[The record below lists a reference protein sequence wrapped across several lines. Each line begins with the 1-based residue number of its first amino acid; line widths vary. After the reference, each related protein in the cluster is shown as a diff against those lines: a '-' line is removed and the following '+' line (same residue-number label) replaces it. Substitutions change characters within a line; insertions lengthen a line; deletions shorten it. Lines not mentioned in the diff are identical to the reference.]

1 MIRATGLLNSL
12 FKTSSSHFLP
22 PCSLVCEI
30 SHGYPSNFH
39 QGSAQSFPD
48 DCLTT
53 INEQTPDFSEH
64 SDAANCRQGWEALQ
78 PETADPSEMKNARD
92 HQDSLPEPGGH
103 HMGETC
109 VGLNKIN
116 S

>member
-1 MIRATGLLNSL
+1 MIRATRLLSSL
-12 FKTSSSHFLP
+12 FKASSRHFLP
-22 PCSLVCEI
+22 LRSLFCEI

-39 QGSAQSFPD
+39 QGSAQSFPN

-53 INEQTPDFSEH
+53 INEQTPDFSGH
-64 SDAANCRQGWEALQ
+64 SDAANCLQGWEPLQ
-78 PETADPSEMKNARD
+78 PETVSPLEMENMRD
-92 HQDSLPEPGGH
+92 HRDSLLEPERHHVGG
-103 HMGETC
+103 TW